1 MAEKQVGVLVDFENV
16 GFKAIQWVF
25 EQISDVGRII
35 IKRSYANSYED
46 RQSQDLLELGM
57 EPIQVFPSNASG
69 KNSSDIRLAMDAIEL
84 LYRYPIDT
92 FVIVSSDSDFVA
104 LVNKLR
110 SEGKEVIGAGQK
122 NKAPR
127 RLVNACD
134 KYLYIDQGLKI
145 GVIPPV
151 VEDETSALIVRAIKA
166 AMDEQGRVPGS
177 KLYQTMQRLD
187 PSFDYRTLGYSTF
200 IKLLEAYRKSIK
212 TSRTGKTDVTI
223 ELVNPD
229 TSI

>member
-1 MAEKQVGVLVDFENV
+1 MAEKQIGVLIDFENV

-46 RQSQDLLELGM
+46 RQSKDLMELGL
-57 EPIQVFPSNASG
+57 EPIQVFPSNESG

-84 LYRYPIDT
+84 LYKYPIDT

-122 NKAPR
+122 KKAPR

-134 KYLYIDQGLKI
+134 KYLYIDQGLK
-145 GVIPPV
+145 VKTTSAAE
-151 VEDETSALIVRAIKA
+151 EDETGVLLVRAIKA

-187 PSFDYRTLGYSTF
+187 PSFDYRNLGYSTF
-200 IKLLEAYRKSIK
+200 IKLLEAHRNIIR
-212 TSRTGKTDVTI
+212 TSRTGKTDVMI
-223 ELVNPD
+223 ELINPD
-229 TSI
+229 M